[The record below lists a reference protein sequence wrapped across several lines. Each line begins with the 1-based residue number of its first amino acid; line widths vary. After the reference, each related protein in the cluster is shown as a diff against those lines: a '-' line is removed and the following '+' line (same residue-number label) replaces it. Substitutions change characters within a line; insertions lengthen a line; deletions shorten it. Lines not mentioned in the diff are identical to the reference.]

1 MIRAGIALATLL
13 WLAGIGWGFTTLAR
27 HEMTPGAK
35 ATAGADW
42 PAGTSLARSPGGP
55 TLVLFAHPRCPCM
68 KATLEELDR
77 LVART
82 GGAARVSVHFF
93 SPRGADWSDTDV
105 TRRAACIPGVSVLA
119 DPDGVEA
126 RRFGALTSGD
136 AFLYDAGGRLVF
148 RGGITPSRGH
158 QGESAG
164 RSAIE
169 AFLKGGRPRT
179 ATAPVFG
186 CPIRSQHGAQLE
198 ERGS

>member
-1 MIRAGIALATLL
+1 M
-13 WLAGIGWGFTTLAR
+13 
-27 HEMTPGAK
+27 
-35 ATAGADW
+35 
-42 PAGTSLARSPGGP
+42 
-55 TLVLFAHPRCPCM
+55 
-68 KATLEELDR
+68 
-77 LVART
+77 
-82 GGAARVSVHFF
+82 
-93 SPRGADWSDTDV
+93 